1 MIQSILVLITF
12 CLAGIF
18 LGLRIFKKLGTKQ
31 ECDGCSMGK
40 ATQKDSL

>member
-1 MIQSILVLITF
+1 MIQFTLVLITF
-12 CLAGIF
+12 CLAGLF
-18 LGLRIFKKLGTKQ
+18 LGLRLFKKLFAKQ